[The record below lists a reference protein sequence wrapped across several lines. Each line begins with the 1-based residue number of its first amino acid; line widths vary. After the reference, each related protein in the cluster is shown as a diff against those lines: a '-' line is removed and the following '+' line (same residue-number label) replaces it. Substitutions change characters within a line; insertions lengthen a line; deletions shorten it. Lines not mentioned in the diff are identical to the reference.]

1 MFGAPPKPA
10 RFVRASVT
18 VDVVVDGDGDGDGD
32 EAVIEHTHCPHA
44 TITLLC

>member
-1 MFGAPPKPA
+1 M
-10 RFVRASVT
+10 RASVT

-32 EAVIEHTHCPHA
+32 EAVIEHNHCPLA